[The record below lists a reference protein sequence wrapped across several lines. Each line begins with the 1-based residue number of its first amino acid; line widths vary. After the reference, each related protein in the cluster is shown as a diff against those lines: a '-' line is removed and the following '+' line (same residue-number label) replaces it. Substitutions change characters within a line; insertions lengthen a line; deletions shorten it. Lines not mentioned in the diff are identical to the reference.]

1 MWCHIRPPKNNVK
14 RYGIKVAFKALTP
27 SKDLRRSRK
36 NDT

>member
-27 SKDLRRSRK
+27 SKGFK
-36 NDT
+36 AEQKK